1 MIFIVVLS
9 LVSAGVVIK
18 MISLQMEI
26 NRQRDRS
33 AELSQHQIKL
43 EMQQFRLLDLLERT
57 LQEDNEP
64 PDQPQE
70 QREE

>member
-64 PDQPQE
+64 RDQPQE